1 MAQTGEITTIRAM
14 IYALMT
20 SQNTNRMNVSQFMA
34 GVSRYGVENPTP
46 VIKKR
51 IALFGNTDDV
61 ISLLKKV

>member
-1 MAQTGEITTIRAM
+1 M